1 MIYTGNR
8 FTMYKLEPRTGS
20 RRTVEGIRDHS
31 RGRPHERSLSLSVS
45 LSAAVRLHRDFFCA
59 RMSVKSRVAV
69 SFSLNSYTN

>member
-31 RGRPHERSLSLSVS
+31 RGRPHQPSLSLSLCISVP
-45 LSAAVRLHRDFFCA
+45 VRLQGFLLRKNE
-59 RMSVKSRVAV
+59 R
-69 SFSLNSYTN
+69 

>member
-31 RGRPHERSLSLSVS
+31 RGRPHQRALSLSLAMY
-45 LSAAVRLHRDFFCA
+45 LCTSAVTGI
-59 RMSVKSRVAV
+59 
-69 SFSLNSYTN
+69 SFAQE

>member
-8 FTMYKLEPRTGS
+8 FTMYKLVLVRGARWKGYATIRVVVRTN
-20 RRTVEGIRDHS
+20 DL
-31 RGRPHERSLSLSVS
+31 SLSLSVS
-45 LSAAVRLHRDFFCA
+45 LSAPVRLHRDFFCA

>member
-31 RGRPHERSLSLSVS
+31 RGRPHERSLSLS
-45 LSAAVRLHRDFFCA
+45 FC
-59 RMSVKSRVAV
+59 
-69 SFSLNSYTN
+69 FSLCTSAVTQGFLLRKNER

>member
-31 RGRPHERSLSLSVS
+31 RGRPHQPSLSLSLSLSVS
-45 LSAAVRLHRDFFCA
+45 VPVRLQGFLLRKNE
-59 RMSVKSRVAV
+59 R
-69 SFSLNSYTN
+69 

>member
-31 RGRPHERSLSLSVS
+31 RGRPHQPSLSLS
-45 LSAAVRLHRDFFCA
+45 LAMYLCTSAVTGI
-59 RMSVKSRVAV
+59 
-69 SFSLNSYTN
+69 SFAQE

>member
-31 RGRPHERSLSLSVS
+31 RGRPHQPSLSLSLS
-45 LSAAVRLHRDFFCA
+45 LCISVPVRLQGFLLRKNE
-59 RMSVKSRVAV
+59 R
-69 SFSLNSYTN
+69 

>member
-31 RGRPHERSLSLSVS
+31 RGRPHERYLSHSLSLS
-45 LSAAVRLHRDFFCA
+45 LFLCTSAVTAI
-59 RMSVKSRVAV
+59 
-69 SFSLNSYTN
+69 SFAQE

>member
-31 RGRPHERSLSLSVS
+31 RGRPHQPSLSLSLS
-45 LSAAVRLHRDFFCA
+45 LAVYLCTSAVTGI
-59 RMSVKSRVAV
+59 
-69 SFSLNSYTN
+69 SFAQE